1 MIRGIATFAVILA
14 IFASAC
20 STNSPTSSFP
30 SPSPITHGSVVWTDC
45 GSGFQ
50 CGTVQVPLDYAHPD
64 TSTIGIAVNRKP
76 ATDQANRIGSLLI
89 NPGGPGA
96 SGVTWVRDDV
106 SALTNLNR
114 RFDLIGFDPR
124 GVGQSSPVMCLDN
137 AQKDTLNA
145 LDSVLDDPAEKQAA
159 VQASKDFAAACAQRD
174 AKILPFVDTMSAA
187 KDMDLI
193 RAALGDA
200 KLSYLGFS
208 YGTFLGQTYA
218 HLFPAHVRALALE
231 SVVDPALSAT
241 DLLQAQLVGFEQ
253 NYQAFLADCIARKS
267 AAQPCAYAQSGDPAT
282 KLNAML
288 QRLDNSPMNVGGRM
302 LTRGL
307 AFTGVLYGLYYRVVW
322 PDLDLALASMDRG
335 NGSVLLALADQYN
348 ERNPDGTYTNFID
361 AIEAIDCLDRPYA
374 TDIAAYDQ
382 LGPTFSKI
390 SPLLG
395 PYFQYSDLTCAY
407 WPVKPVGQVGPV
419 TADGAPPILLVGATG
434 DPATPYAW
442 AQSVNKQLAGS
453 VLLTRAGEGHAAGDN
468 ACINS
473 AEEAYLISL
482 TLPAPGTVCQ

>member
-1 MIRGIATFAVILA
+1 MVRRIATLA
-14 IFASAC
+14 TVLTIFATAC
-20 STNSPTSSFP
+20 STNPTTSSFP
-30 SPSPITHGSVVWTDC
+30 SPSPITPGSVAWTDC

-50 CGTVQVPLDYAHPD
+50 CGTVKVPLDYAHPD
-64 TSTIGIAVNRKP
+64 AGTIDIAVNRKP

-96 SGVTWVRDDV
+96 SGVTWVLDDV

-124 GVGQSSPVMCLDN
+124 GVGLSSPVLCLDN
-137 AQKDTLNA
+137 SQKDALNA
-145 LDSVLDDPAEKQAA
+145 LDSVLDDHDERDAA
-159 VQASKDFAAACAQRD
+159 IQASKDFAAACEQRN
-174 AKILPFVDTMSAA
+174 AKILPFVDTVSAA

-193 RAALGDA
+193 RAAIGDA
-200 KLSYLGFS
+200 KLTYLGFS
-208 YGTFLGQTYA
+208 YGTFLGQTYS
-218 HLFPAHVRALALE
+218 HLFPAHIRALALE
-231 SVVDPALSAT
+231 SVVDPALSAD

-253 NYQAFLADCIARKS
+253 NYEAFLADCNARKS

-288 QRLDNSPMNVGGRM
+288 QRLDSTPMNVGGRM

-322 PDLDLALASMDRG
+322 PDLDVALALMDRG
-335 NGSVLLALADQYN
+335 DGSALLTLADQYN
-348 ERNPDGTYTNFID
+348 ERSPDGTYTNFID
-361 AIEAIDCLDRPYA
+361 AIEAVDCLDRPYA
-374 TDIAAYDQ
+374 TDITSYDQ

-407 WPVKPVGQVGPV
+407 WPVKPTGHVGPV

-442 AQSVNKQLAGS
+442 EQSVNKQLASS